1 MAARDMHRQAA
12 MPAVAGV
19 SAALAGH
26 HPAGVGHHKA
36 ASASPPPP
44 KAAPRPPPPAT
55 SATPL
60 PDVALGGDTYPTGF
74 YFITISVGTP
84 PQSLRVDIDTGSVL
98 LWVQCAPCTRCSPY
112 ASAAQY
118 NPAKSS
124 TASFLSCSSS
134 TCTSSAN
141 SNYFSN
147 RGQFCFAGGSHCEYD
162 IEYADGSSSNG
173 EVVSDVVTVGRTA
186 ATALFGCGHNQSGN
200 FVTHFGTASEPQ
212 GGLIGLG
219 RSTLAVQSNFN
230 AKYQRQGWRDILS
243 ICLGGE
249 AGGGSI
255 GFGGANVVAKGVIY
269 APLVSETS
277 AASFYATS
285 LVSVS
290 IAGSRV
296 FSSSQARR
304 FPHSLHSSRR
314 VKFRLSNLGRAIQV
328 IGRSYPMIIDTGTTF
343 PVLPPTLHQAVIDAI
358 AGAVNSSPY
367 GQYDGS
373 LDGSRSTAGLLC
385 YQVSSGSFSSFIG
398 SFPTISL
405 SFSGAAST
413 YDIQAKDYMFQLT
426 SRSLNLACTWLLATT
441 DDQGFYSDDQVP
453 ILGDLWLRNKQLI
466 IDNINDRFGCTEASA
481 VIWAGSVSG
490 RATTRIASSGTLVAA
505 TATIWKR
512 GEAA

>member
-1 MAARDMHRQAA
+1 MRRNSSAHTADSWCAAVAGETLKLTHRYHGNDTASLRYRQYMAARDMHRQAA
-12 MPAVAGV
+12 MPAVAGIG
-19 SAALAGH
+19 AALAAFSAAAARKSGH
-26 HPAGVGHHKA
+26 HPPGVGHHRA
-36 ASASPPPP
+36 TSASPPPP
-44 KAAPRPPPPAT
+44 LKAAPRPPPPPS
-55 SATPL
+55 SASPNPL
-60 PDVALGGDTYPTGF
+60 PDVVLGGDTYPTGF

-118 NPAKSS
+118 KPAKSS

-200 FVTHFGTASEPQ
+200 FITHFGTASEPQ

-230 AKYQRQGWRDILS
+230 AKYQRQGWRDILA

-255 GFGGANVVAKGVIY
+255 GFGGANVAAKGVIY

-277 AASFYATS
+277 AASFYAVS
-285 LVSVS
+285 L
-290 IAGSRV
+290 
-296 FSSSQARR
+296 
-304 FPHSLHSSRR
+304 
-314 VKFRLSNLGRAIQV
+314 V

-343 PVLPPTLHQAVIDAI
+343 PVLPPTLHQAVINTI
-358 AGAVNSSPY
+358 AGVVNSSPY
-367 GQYDGS
+367 GRYDGS
-373 LDGSRSTAGLLC
+373 LDGSSSTAGLLC

-405 SFSGAAST
+405 SFSGAANT

-426 SRSLNLACTWLLATT
+426 SRGLNLACTWLLATT
-441 DDQGFYSDDQVP
+441 DAQGFYSDDQVP

-466 IDNINDRFGCTEASA
+466 IDNVNERFGWYETTCTS
-481 VIWAGSVSG
+481 
-490 RATTRIASSGTLVAA
+490 
-505 TATIWKR
+505 
-512 GEAA
+512 